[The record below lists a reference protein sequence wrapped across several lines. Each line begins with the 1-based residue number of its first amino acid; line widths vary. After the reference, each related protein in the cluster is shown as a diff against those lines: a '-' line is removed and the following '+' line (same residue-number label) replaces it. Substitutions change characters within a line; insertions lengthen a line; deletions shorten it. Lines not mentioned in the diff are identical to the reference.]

1 MAYRPS
7 PQLTAALGPSNNS
20 SHLHR
25 SSLTPPPINK
35 RDKRRNNMME
45 KFHEI
50 SMNFAENRDQHWRKQ
65 HQELQRDLNFITSAE
80 PYQNEPLDEDWE
92 DVEGKTSIPGDEKAL
107 PPGKWSRR
115 FVEEVNNAMED
126 RDAQLTLVAE
136 RHNFRIRELKEDHEY
151 AIAVAE
157 KEYSNLMNI
166 LRQRLIQSITQRK
179 AQLIK
184 DKEKGDLTDTN
195 PLLLHPTPFGFTN
208 PVSPGGVQ
216 SNRKTRHTRHRL
228 EIDDL
233 GNIGESNKRKRK
245 YQIDADEGSPA
256 PNSRAPEVEVNGSG
270 KESQGQKEHNRRN
283 APFYSM
289 GHLFTDKE
297 LVSLQQDAS
306 YSVVQDL
313 MTKRRKNLKEQRI
326 NGNLLDLPFSSRE
339 TVNAVPRGDKAPSR
353 PTKNGRTKSGKLGRN
368 GSAAPTTTNGSDAE
382 ENGLAPHAD
391 GNVEVEMEDIFLT
404 APSMDRTANSSI
416 HATRST
422 RNNANPFV
430 SNGDP
435 TSWNHLGALAGRAAA
450 IRFLGTYSRETKK
463 KEDESN
469 KPSSLTEQ
477 EIEDDL
483 AMIAAAIKE
492 EEKAPGKMNE
502 ELVAEVLA
510 GSEVDYVGGWP
521 NRSMNGLV
529 A

>member
-7 PQLTAALGPSNNS
+7 PQLTAALGPSNS
-20 SHLHR
+20 SSYLHR

-35 RDKRRNNMME
+35 RDKRRNNMMD

-50 SMNFAENRDQHWRKQ
+50 SMNFAENRDQYWRKQ

-80 PYQNEPLDEDWE
+80 PYQNQPLNEDWE
-92 DVEGKTSIPGDEKAL
+92 DVEGKTSLPGAEKTL

-115 FVEEVNNAMED
+115 FVEEVNNALED
-126 RDAQLTLVAE
+126 RDAQLTLVAG
-136 RHNFRIRELKEDHEY
+136 RHNFRIRELKDDHEY

-157 KEYSNLMNI
+157 KEYLNLLNI
-166 LRQRLIQSITQRK
+166 LRQRLIQSVTQRK

-228 EIDDL
+228 EVDDL

-245 YQIDADEGSPA
+245 YPIDADEGSPA

-270 KESQGQKEHNRRN
+270 KESQGQKEHNRKN
-283 APFYSM
+283 ASFYSM

-313 MTKRRKNLKEQRI
+313 MTKRRKNLREQRL
-326 NGNLLDLPFSSRE
+326 NGNLQDLPLSSRE
-339 TVNAVPRGDKAPSR
+339 AINAVPRGDKAPSR
-353 PTKNGRTKSGKLGRN
+353 PTKNGRTKSGKSAQN

-382 ENGLAPHAD
+382 DNGLAPHAD
-391 GNVEVEMEDIFLT
+391 GNAEIEMEDIYLT
-404 APSMDRTANSSI
+404 APSMDRTANSSV

-435 TSWNHLGALAGRAAA
+435 TSWNHLGTLAGRAAA

-521 NRSMNGLV
+521 NRSRDGSV